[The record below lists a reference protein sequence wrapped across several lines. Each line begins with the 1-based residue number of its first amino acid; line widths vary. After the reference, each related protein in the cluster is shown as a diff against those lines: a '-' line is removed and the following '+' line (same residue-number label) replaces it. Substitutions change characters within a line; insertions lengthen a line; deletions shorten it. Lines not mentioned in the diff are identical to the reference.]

1 MCERKQSVEFGP
13 IPQRDT
19 IHIIGIFDG
28 QVFCARFFIVSFCQ
42 VDRYKKILKENKDVK
57 FAGMYYNFEIFHMLE
72 KQIPVDSV
80 EVSLCY
86 CNFAESEEL

>member
-1 MCERKQSVEFGP
+1 MR
-13 IPQRDT
+13 
-19 IHIIGIFDG
+19 
-28 QVFCARFFIVSFCQ
+28 VFYSLYFCQ

-80 EVSLCY
+80 EVS
-86 CNFAESEEL
+86 

>member
-1 MCERKQSVEFGP
+1 MYERKQSVEFGP
-13 IPQRDT
+13 IPQRYISSEYLTDKFSVR
-19 IHIIGIFDG
+19 I
-28 QVFCARFFIVSFCQ
+28 FFIVSFCQ

-86 CNFAESEEL
+86 CSFVKSEER

>member
-1 MCERKQSVEFGP
+1 LDLFHKE
-13 IPQRDT
+13 
-19 IHIIGIFDG
+19 IHICGIFDG
-28 QVFCARFFIVSFCQ
+28 QFFIVSFCQ

-80 EVSLCY
+80 EVSICY
-86 CNFAESEEL
+86 CNFAESEPEELYLPVNCLTEPEP

>member
-1 MCERKQSVEFGP
+1 MEFGP

-19 IHIIGIFDG
+19 IDIFGIFDG
-28 QVFCARFFIVSFCQ
+28 QVFCASFFFTVSFCQ

-80 EVSLCY
+80 EVSYCY
-86 CNFAESEEL
+86 CSILESEPEEP

>member
-1 MCERKQSVEFGP
+1 
-13 IPQRDT
+13 
-19 IHIIGIFDG
+19 
-28 QVFCARFFIVSFCQ
+28 

-80 EVSLCY
+80 EVSLFY
-86 CNFAESEEL
+86 CSIAESEPEPEELYINCLTESEA